1 MNLEELKKKMDEE
14 HYIYDDTLSTVL
26 YVALQLGRPLLIE
39 GAAGVG
45 KTEVAKVMAAAL
57 DRELVRLQCYEGLDE
72 SKALYEWN
80 YQKQLLSIQVNM
92 NAQDREALTRSLFSD
107 EYLLERPLLKS
118 IRSEKPVVLLI
129 DEIDKADEEFE
140 AFLLELLSE
149 MQVTIPEVGTIRANS
164 VPFVVLTSNRA
175 RPLSEALRRRCAYLY
190 IEYPD
195 MEKELA
201 ILRAKLPH
209 VDDRLCAQV
218 ALAVQ
223 KLRSNEVILKK
234 PSIAETL
241 DWAAALDAL
250 GIRELTPDALRKT
263 AGFVLKNNED
273 MAALARQTAD
283 KLDAMGIKFKVVN
296 VVDLV
301 KLQSAKENNEALS
314 DEEFAELFTEDKPVL
329 FAYHSYA
336 RDVRG
341 LIYDRPNHD
350 NFNVHGYE
358 EQGSTTTPYDMVRV
372 NNIDRYE
379 LQAEALR
386 MIDADKYADKINEL
400 EAFRQEAFQ
409 FAVDNGYDHPDYTD
423 WVYSGVN
430 TNKQGAVSATAA
442 TAGDNE

>member
-1 MNLEELKKKMDEE
+1 MKLNELKRKMDEA
-14 HYIYDDTLSTVL
+14 HYIYDEQMATVL
-26 YVALQLGRPLLIE
+26 AVALELGRPLLIE

-45 KTEVAKVMAAAL
+45 KTEVAKVMASAL
-57 DRELVRLQCYEGLDE
+57 DRDLVRLQCYEGLDE

-92 NAQDREALTRSLFSD
+92 GNRDADSLTKHLFSD

-140 AFLLELLSE
+140 AFLLEMLSE
-149 MQVTIPEVGTIRANS
+149 MQVTIPEVGTIRAKTI
-164 VPFVVLTSNRA
+164 PFVVLTSNRA

-223 KLRSNEVILKK
+223 KLRSNEIILKK

-250 GIRELTPDALRKT
+250 GIRELTPDALRQT

-273 MAALARQTAD
+273 LAALDQ
-283 KLDAMGIKFKVVN
+283 
-296 VVDLV
+296 
-301 KLQSAKENNEALS
+301 
-314 DEEFAELFTEDKPVL
+314 DEEED
-329 FAYHSYA
+329 HQGCSC
-336 RDVRG
+336 G
-341 LIYDRPNHD
+341 GHCGGHH
-350 NFNVHGYE
+350 HG
-358 EQGSTTTPYDMVRV
+358 
-372 NNIDRYE
+372 
-379 LQAEALR
+379 
-386 MIDADKYADKINEL
+386 
-400 EAFRQEAFQ
+400 
-409 FAVDNGYDHPDYTD
+409 
-423 WVYSGVN
+423 
-430 TNKQGAVSATAA
+430 
-442 TAGDNE
+442 

>member
-1 MNLEELKKKMDEE
+1 MNIDLLKQKMDEA
-14 HYIYDDTLSTVL
+14 HYVYDDTLATVL
-26 YVALQLGRPLLIE
+26 AVSLQLNRPLLIE

-45 KTEVAKVMAAAL
+45 KTEIAKVMAAAL
-57 DRELVRLQCYEGLDE
+57 DRDLVRLQCYEGLDE

-92 NAQDREALTRSLFSD
+92 GRQDSDQLTKDLFSD
-107 EYLLERPLLKS
+107 AYLLERPLLKS

-149 MQVTIPEVGTIRANS
+149 MQVSIPEVGTIRAKS
-164 VPFVVLTSNRA
+164 LPFVVLTSNRA

-190 IEYPD
+190 IQYPD

-223 KLRSNEVILKK
+223 KLRSSEAILKK

-250 GIRELTPDALRKT
+250 GIRELTPDALRQT

-273 MAALARQTAD
+273 MAVLED
-283 KLDAMGIKFKVVN
+283 LDIHSHHCACGGSCG
-296 VVDLV
+296 
-301 KLQSAKENNEALS
+301 QSANW
-314 DEEFAELFTEDKPVL
+314 
-329 FAYHSYA
+329 
-336 RDVRG
+336 
-341 LIYDRPNHD
+341 
-350 NFNVHGYE
+350 
-358 EQGSTTTPYDMVRV
+358 
-372 NNIDRYE
+372 
-379 LQAEALR
+379 
-386 MIDADKYADKINEL
+386 
-400 EAFRQEAFQ
+400 
-409 FAVDNGYDHPDYTD
+409 NGGCGCNQN
-423 WVYSGVN
+423 SGC
-430 TNKQGAVSATAA
+430 GC
-442 TAGDNE
+442 

>member
-1 MNLEELKKKMDEE
+1 MNLEELKRKMDKE

-92 NAQDREALTRSLFSD
+92 NAQDRDSLTKSLFSD
-107 EYLLERPLLKS
+107 EYLLERPLLQS

-149 MQVTIPEVGTIRANS
+149 MQVTIPEIGTVKAKSI
-164 VPFVVLTSNRA
+164 PFVVLTSNRA

-195 MEKELA
+195 MNKELA

-223 KLRSNEVILKK
+223 KLRSNEMILKK

-250 GIRELTPDALRKT
+250 GIRELTPDALRQT

-273 MAALARQTAD
+273 LAA
-283 KLDAMGIKFKVVN
+283 
-296 VVDLV
+296 
-301 KLQSAKENNEALS
+301 
-314 DEEFAELFTEDKPVL
+314 
-329 FAYHSYA
+329 
-336 RDVRG
+336 
-341 LIYDRPNHD
+341 
-350 NFNVHGYE
+350 
-358 EQGSTTTPYDMVRV
+358 
-372 NNIDRYE
+372 ID
-379 LQAEALR
+379 
-386 MIDADKYADKINEL
+386 
-400 EAFRQEAFQ
+400 QE
-409 FAVDNGYDHPDYTD
+409 P
-423 WVYSGVN
+423 
-430 TNKQGAVSATAA
+430 
-442 TAGDNE
+442 TAGQSCGCGGSCGGHHHD

>member
-1 MNLEELKKKMDEE
+1 MTFEELKSKMDQAN
-14 HYIYDDTLSTVL
+14 YIYDDTLATVL

-45 KTEVAKVMAAAL
+45 KTEIAKVMAAAL
-57 DRELVRLQCYEGLDE
+57 DRELVRMQCYEGLDE

-92 NAQDREALTRSLFSD
+92 NESDKDALTKSLFSD

-140 AFLLELLSE
+140 AFLLELLSD
-149 MQVTIPEVGTIRANS
+149 MQVSIPEVGTIQAKT

-195 MEKELA
+195 LEKELA

-209 VDDRLCAQV
+209 VDDRLSHQV

-223 KLRSNEVILKK
+223 KLRSSESILKK
-234 PSIAETL
+234 PTIAETL

-250 GIRELTPDALRKT
+250 GIRELSPDALRQT

-273 MAALARQTAD
+273 ISALDFGEAD
-283 KLDAMGIKFKVVN
+283 
-296 VVDLV
+296 
-301 KLQSAKENNEALS
+301 EACQ
-314 DEEFAELFTEDKPVL
+314 
-329 FAYHSYA
+329 HQH
-336 RDVRG
+336 G
-341 LIYDRPNHD
+341 HD
-350 NFNVHGYE
+350 CGCGGHCHG
-358 EQGSTTTPYDMVRV
+358 
-372 NNIDRYE
+372 
-379 LQAEALR
+379 
-386 MIDADKYADKINEL
+386 
-400 EAFRQEAFQ
+400 
-409 FAVDNGYDHPDYTD
+409 
-423 WVYSGVN
+423 
-430 TNKQGAVSATAA
+430 
-442 TAGDNE
+442 

>member
-1 MNLEELKKKMDEE
+1 MNLAELKSKMDQA
-14 HYIYDDTLSTVL
+14 HYIYDDTLATVL
-26 YVALQLGRPLLIE
+26 AVALELGRPLLIE

-45 KTEVAKVMAAAL
+45 KTEIAKVMASAL

-92 NAQDREALTRSLFSD
+92 ASQDRESLTQSLFTD
-107 EYLLERPLLKS
+107 AYLLERPLLKS

-149 MQVTIPEVGTIRANS
+149 MQVTIPEVGTIRAKTI
-164 VPFVVLTSNRA
+164 PFVILTSNRA

-190 IEYPD
+190 IQYPD

-223 KLRSNEVILKK
+223 KLRSNETILKK

-250 GIRELTPDALRKT
+250 GIRELTPDALRST
-263 AGFVLKNNED
+263 AGFILKNSED
-273 MAALARQTAD
+273 LAALQE
-283 KLDAMGIKFKVVN
+283 M
-296 VVDLV
+296 
-301 KLQSAKENNEALS
+301 
-314 DEEFAELFTEDKPVL
+314 EEEDHHC
-329 FAYHSYA
+329 ACGGNCGEHS
-336 RDVRG
+336 
-341 LIYDRPNHD
+341 
-350 NFNVHGYE
+350 HG
-358 EQGSTTTPYDMVRV
+358 
-372 NNIDRYE
+372 
-379 LQAEALR
+379 
-386 MIDADKYADKINEL
+386 
-400 EAFRQEAFQ
+400 
-409 FAVDNGYDHPDYTD
+409 
-423 WVYSGVN
+423 
-430 TNKQGAVSATAA
+430 
-442 TAGDNE
+442 

>member
-1 MNLEELKKKMDEE
+1 MTFEELKQKMDEA
-14 HYIYDDTLSTVL
+14 HYIYDETLATVL

-45 KTEVAKVMAAAL
+45 KTEIAKVMASAL
-57 DRELVRLQCYEGLDE
+57 DRDLVRLQCYEGLDE

-92 NAQDREALTRSLFSD
+92 NETDKDALTRSLFSD
-107 EYLLERPLLKS
+107 EYLLERPLLQS

-140 AFLLELLSE
+140 AFLLELLSD
-149 MQVTIPEVGTIRANS
+149 MQVSIPEVGTIKAKTI
-164 VPFVVLTSNRA
+164 PFVVLTSNRA

-209 VDDRLCAQV
+209 VDDRLAAQV

-223 KLRSNEVILKK
+223 KLRANEVILKK

-250 GIRELTPDALRKT
+250 GIRELTPDALRQT

-273 MAALARQTAD
+273 INAMDLA
-283 KLDAMGIKFKVVN
+283 DA
-296 VVDLV
+296 
-301 KLQSAKENNEALS
+301 
-314 DEEFAELFTEDKPVL
+314 ED
-329 FAYHSYA
+329 
-336 RDVRG
+336 
-341 LIYDRPNHD
+341 HD
-350 NFNVHGYE
+350 CQCGGNCGHHHHHG
-358 EQGSTTTPYDMVRV
+358 GHHH
-372 NNIDRYE
+372 
-379 LQAEALR
+379 
-386 MIDADKYADKINEL
+386 
-400 EAFRQEAFQ
+400 
-409 FAVDNGYDHPDYTD
+409 G
-423 WVYSGVN
+423 
-430 TNKQGAVSATAA
+430 
-442 TAGDNE
+442 